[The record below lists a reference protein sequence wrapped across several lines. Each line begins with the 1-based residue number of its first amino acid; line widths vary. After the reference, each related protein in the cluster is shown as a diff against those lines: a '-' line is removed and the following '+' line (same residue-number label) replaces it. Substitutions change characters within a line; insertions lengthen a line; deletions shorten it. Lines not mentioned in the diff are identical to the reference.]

1 MHILVAEYYKFCI
14 DEYYIFVR
22 KFYVVCNTVR
32 HAATEK

>member
-22 KFYVVCNTVR
+22 KFYVGSNYPR
-32 HAATEK
+32 SR